1 MGKLS
6 FGAYR
11 LDTQK
16 GRLYHLDQ
24 PLDLEPQIYGI
35 LELLITRHGEIV
47 SRDDMIDDVWDGRL
61 VSNNVIDNRIKSARS
76 AIGDDGKAQR
86 YIKTYPNRGYKF
98 IGTIKAVDETIKAVE
113 AMSPASPPVQEPSVL
128 GTSFQEKPPHKSP
141 SFFQRSTTL
150 KLAAMAVVGVFG
162 FFILSQSTS
171 SGITQTPPE
180 SEAKDDEAVY
190 WLATSDDPNALP
202 RVAVLPFKTI
212 GDKSQYKFLP
222 EILESEFNNTITAI
236 DGITVVGLSSGAGI
250 EESLND
256 YDMLREAFDL
266 DYVITA
272 KMLPYGQAF
281 KLNVSLVDVEGRH
294 VLYNEPFDLD
304 ISDKDNMKNLP
315 AVIARI
321 VTLMTANKLSLSV
334 DNLPVSWENYDF
346 YKKYEE
352 ALDIAASKDYESI
365 KEAIVLLRE
374 VIGLEPNFI
383 PAYSKLHEALSWQFI
398 FLADDHQV
406 LLKEQQEINQKMN
419 NIAPD
424 APETLMYPMILSV
437 CQNMF

>member
-11 LDTQK
+11 LNTQK

-47 SRDDMIDDVWDGRL
+47 SRDDIIDAVWDGRL
-61 VSNNVIDNRIKSARS
+61 VSNNVIDNRIKSARA
-76 AIGDDGKAQR
+76 AIGDSGKDQR

-98 IGTIKAVDETIKAVE
+98 IGTIKAVDETKEAVE
-113 AMSPASPPVQEPSVL
+113 AISPASPSGHSLKHPPEP
-128 GTSFQEKPPHKSP
+128 
-141 SFFQRSTTL
+141 QRSVRETSVQAQPYREGSSFLQKSTAL
-150 KLAAMAVVGVFG
+150 KFAAMAVIGLFG

-171 SGITQTPPE
+171 SSITQAPPL
-180 SEAKDDEAVY
+180 SEVNDDVEVY
-190 WLATSDDPNALP
+190 RLATSDDPNALP
-202 RVAVLPFKTI
+202 RVAVLPFQTI
-212 GDKSQYKFLP
+212 GEKSQYKYLP

-236 DGITVVGLSSGAGI
+236 DGITVVGLSSGASI
-250 EESLND
+250 EESLKD
-256 YDMLREAFDL
+256 YDILKEAFDL
-266 DYVITA
+266 DYVIAA

-281 KLNVSLVDVEGRH
+281 KLNVSLVDVEGGE

-304 ISDKDNMKNLP
+304 ISDKDSMKNLP
-315 AVIARI
+315 AVIARK
-321 VTLMTANKLSLSV
+321 VTLKTANKLSLSV
-334 DNLPVSWENYDF
+334 DHLPVSWENYDF

-352 ALDIAASKDYESI
+352 ALEIVASKDYESI
-365 KEAIVLLRE
+365 KKAIVLLRE

-398 FLADDHQV
+398 FLVDDLDV
-406 LLKEQQEINQKMN
+406 FLKEQQECTQ
-419 NIAPD
+419 
-424 APETLMYPMILSV
+424 
-437 CQNMF
+437 